1 MKMFHT
7 YQLSSSVKDIGERA
21 NRDDADALSIGQG
34 NCCMH
39 LVSGNPSGTFQ
50 DIFNCT
56 FKVLSTEG

>member
-39 LVSGNPSGTFQ
+39 LASGIFQSLSG
-50 DIFNCT
+50 IMSR
-56 FKVLSTEG
+56 VLSAGS